1 MRLICDDPRGYRIGG
16 KPISKGDEFEIS
28 DREGGLLIMLGKAK
42 PYEPK
47 ENSNAKRKAKKRKD
61 A

>member
-1 MRLICDDPRGYRIGG
+1 MRLICNDPRGLRIGG
-16 KPISKGDEFEIS
+16 KSLKKGDEFEIS

-42 PYEPK
+42 PYQPK
-47 ENSNAKRKAKKRKD
+47 ENSNAKRKGKKRKN